1 MTTEKKSKKAK
12 TAKKAKTPKNKEPLN
27 VKKLLRDIL
36 IIIIGSF
43 LFACG
48 LKTFAA
54 PNDIASGGISGIAII
69 ISHFTGLNEGILYL
83 LINIPIMII
92 GFIFLGKLLMF
103 KTILSIITVTV
114 ATDYVFEFLP
124 KYEGDMILAAIFGGI
139 LMGAGLGLCYYC
151 EGTSGGTDIINKL
164 INRKFPQM
172 SLGVITF
179 TGDMCVILL
188 AIVAFR
194 NVEAGLYSLIAI
206 FVSSKIMDTL
216 IYGSYEGKMLLIFS
230 RRYEEISQKII
241 SSDRGVTF
249 LHGTGAYHGDDVK
262 VICCAV
268 HKNEYVKVKRFV
280 KEIDPRAFMIITSAK
295 EVLGE
300 GFQQI
305 N

>member
-1 MTTEKKSKKAK
+1 MSSRKKTKKSEKQKK
-12 TAKKAKTPKNKEPLN
+12 PFRIP
-27 VKKLLRDIL
+27 KLLKDIP
-36 IIIIGSF
+36 IIIIGGF

-48 LKTFAA
+48 VQTFAA
-54 PNDIASGGISGIAII
+54 PNGIASGGVSGIAVIV
-69 ISHFTGLNEGILYL
+69 SHLTGLSEGLLYL
-83 LINIPIMII
+83 IFNVPIMII

-103 KTILSIITVTV
+103 KTIISIITITV

-124 KYEGDMILAAIFGGI
+124 KYEGDTIIAAIYGGI
-139 LMGAGLGLCYYC
+139 LLGAGLGLCYYC

-179 TGDMCVILL
+179 MVDMVV
-188 AIVAFR
+188 IVAAIFAFG
-194 NVEAGLYSLIAI
+194 NLEAGLYSLIAI
-206 FVSSKIMDTL
+206 FVSSKVMDIL

-230 RRYEEISQKII
+230 SKYEEISKRIMETG
-241 SSDRGVTF
+241 RGVTF
-249 LHGTGAYHGDDVK
+249 LQGSGAYHGTETK
-262 VICCAV
+262 IICCAV

-280 KEIDPRAFMIITSAK
+280 KEIDPNAFMIINSAK
-295 EVLGE
+295 EVLGQ

>member
-1 MTTEKKSKKAK
+1 MGKVKKKDGKAK
-12 TAKKAKTPKNKEPLN
+12 KRARLSKTLI
-27 VKKLLRDIL
+27 DIP
-36 IIIIGSF
+36 IIILGGF

-48 LKTFAA
+48 VQTFAA
-54 PNDIASGGISGIAII
+54 PNGIASGGVSGIAVI
-69 ISHFTGLNEGILYL
+69 ISHLTGISEGLLYL

-103 KTILSIITVTV
+103 KTIISIITITV

-124 KYEGDMILAAIFGGI
+124 KYEGDTIIAAIYGGI
-139 LMGAGLGLCYYC
+139 LLGAGLGLCYYC

-179 TGDMCVILL
+179 LVDMVVVVAAIL
-188 AIVAFR
+188 AFG
-194 NVEAGLYSLIAI
+194 NLEAGLYSLIAI
-206 FVSSKIMDTL
+206 FVSSKVMDML

-230 RRYEEISQKII
+230 QRYGEISEKIMETG
-241 SSDRGVTF
+241 RGVTF
-249 LHGTGAYHGDDVK
+249 LQGTGAYNGTDTK

-280 KEIDPRAFMIITSAK
+280 KEIDPDAFMIINSAK
-295 EVLGE
+295 EVLGQ
-300 GFQQI
+300 GFKQI
-305 N
+305 I